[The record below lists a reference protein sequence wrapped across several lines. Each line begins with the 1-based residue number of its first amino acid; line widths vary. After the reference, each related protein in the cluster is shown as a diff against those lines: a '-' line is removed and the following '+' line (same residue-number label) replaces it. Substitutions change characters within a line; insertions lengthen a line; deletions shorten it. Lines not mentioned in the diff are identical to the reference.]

1 MDKRTL
7 IGIILIIL
15 ITMLMPYYQRLIMGD
30 RPLPEQRRAQDTTQ
44 AADTAAFTHA
54 ETEMAPQFAG
64 EIEPHAET
72 VPKDITAIGQDTIY
86 REIRVENKY
95 LIAVLSND
103 KGGNPVHW
111 ELKHYKYYLGGNVN
125 LIRNNGLELEFTN
138 RDGKV
143 ISLSDYR
150 AFVRFPDNDNIV
162 LDDKNPTAEVEFY
175 LPVAGGKIVKKMIFY
190 YDRYSVDVVV
200 YFEGLQNYVINRRY
214 LFSWEKGLPPTE
226 ENIRDDLSFSRAYV
240 YMAGELEDL
249 DVSKVEEKQV
259 DFNGRVNWTAVR
271 NKYFLISLIPS
282 NPDQT
287 YGAMLKASGV
297 DDGGIL
303 YKHFSCTIDMP
314 YTPEQSVR
322 DTFTV
327 YLGPL
332 DYDVLKK
339 YEVDLQILVM
349 NKDWYERLFRPIS
362 LLILPAFKLLHSVIP
377 NYGLVII
384 IFSILIKLILHPL
397 TKKSYQ
403 SMSEMQYIQP
413 LIVEIREKYKNDPQR
428 MNKELMRIY
437 KEHGINPL
445 GGCLPTL
452 LQMPLLFAL
461 FIVFRSTI
469 QLRDQPFVLWI
480 TDLSNPDKLYLG
492 VNLPLIGDSIHVLPI
507 IMAITMIWQSRMTIT
522 DPKQKF
528 LVYIMPVF
536 MLFIFYSLPSGLNLY
551 YTIFNVLS
559 MIQTNMIKKKMHPNG
574 QPAKPVAKAT
584 SPAAKGKRKTE
595 PKSRKRT
602 KK

>member
-1 MDKRTL
+1 MDKRTI

-15 ITMLMPYYQRLIMGD
+15 ITMLMPYYQRWIMGD
-30 RPLPEQRRAQDTTQ
+30 RPIPEQPVAVDTLPAVDTLNVPREERGGSPPPPKIVFEEETAPVEEMAIRQDTTS
-44 AADTAAFTHA
+44 
-54 ETEMAPQFAG
+54 
-64 EIEPHAET
+64 
-72 VPKDITAIGQDTIY
+72 
-86 REIRVENKY
+86 REIRVENQY
-95 LIAVLSND
+95 LIAVLSNER
-103 KGGNPVHW
+103 GGNPVYW
-111 ELKHYKYYLGGNVN
+111 ELKQYRHYLGGNVS
-125 LIRNNGLELEFTN
+125 LINDNGLELEFTN
-138 RDGKV
+138 RDGRV
-143 ISLSDYR
+143 VSLRRYR
-150 AFVRFPDNDNIV
+150 AFVRFPEHNNMV
-162 LDDKNPTAEVEFY
+162 LDEDNPTAEVEFY
-175 LPVAGGKIVKKMIFY
+175 FPVAGGKVVKKMIFY

-214 LFSWEKGLPPTE
+214 LLSWVDGLPPTE

-249 DVSKVEEKQV
+249 DVGKVEEKQV
-259 DFNGRVNWTAVR
+259 DFNGRVNWTAIR
-271 NKYFLISLIPS
+271 NKYFLASLIPS
-282 NPDQT
+282 NPDET
-287 YGAMLKASGV
+287 YGAMLRAAGV
-297 DDGGIL
+297 EKEGIL
-303 YKHFSCTIDMP
+303 YKYFTCTIDMP

-339 YEVDLQILVM
+339 YRVDLQTLVM

-384 IFSILIKLILHPL
+384 IFSILIKIILHPL

-413 LIVEIREKYKNDPQR
+413 LVAEIREKYKNDPQR

-469 QLRDQPFVLWI
+469 QLRGQPFVLWI
-480 TDLSNPDKLYLG
+480 TDLSSPDKLYFG
-492 VNLPLIGDSIHVLPI
+492 VDLPLIGDNIHVLPI
-507 IMAITMIWQSRMTIT
+507 FMALTMIWQSRMTIT
-522 DPKQKF
+522 DPKQKAM
-528 LVYIMPVF
+528 VYIMPVF

-551 YTIFNVLS
+551 YSVFNVLS
-559 MIQTNMIKKKMHPNG
+559 MVQTHMIRKKMHPNDVS
-574 QPAKPVAKAT
+574 AKSKAE
-584 SPAAKGKRKTE
+584 AAPPPRGKGKRE
-595 PKSRKRT
+595 PKARKRT